1 MILEK
6 LKRMEGFT
14 HQEQAVARYILDH
27 VEEIQQM
34 STEELARVS
43 YTSKATVVR
52 LCKKLEV
59 EGYQELKLKLVS
71 EMVQNIRVNQLLSKE
86 PITEKS
92 TFRISSTRCRSCMT
106 RPSPT
111 RSCAWTGTS

>member
-6 LKRMEGFT
+6 LKRMEDFT

-92 TFRISSTRCRSCMT
+92 TFAFT
-106 RPSPT
+106 
-111 RSCAWTGTS
+111 